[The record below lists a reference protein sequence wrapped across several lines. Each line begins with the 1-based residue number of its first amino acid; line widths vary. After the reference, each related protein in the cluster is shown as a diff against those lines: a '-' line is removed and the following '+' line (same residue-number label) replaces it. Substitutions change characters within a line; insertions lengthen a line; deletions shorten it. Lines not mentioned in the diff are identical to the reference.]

1 MRQKTPIKL
10 INNTQKTHNTLKDA
24 ADLMYQQKES
34 FKSAGFTESQ
44 AMELVVATWLSQIKG
59 GN

>member
-10 INNTQKTHNTLKDA
+10 INNIQKTHNALKDA
-24 ADLMYQQKES
+24 AELMHQQKEA

-44 AMELVVATWLSQIKG
+44 SMELVIATWVSQIKG

>member
-10 INNTQKTHNTLKDA
+10 INNIQKTHNALRDA
-24 ADLMYQQKES
+24 AELMHKQKES
-34 FKSAGFTESQ
+34 FESAGFTESQ
-44 AMELVVATWLSQIKG
+44 AMELVIATWVSQIKG